1 MIAILADSHSTRKI
15 CLGRTDIGYAE
26 IVMMNLH
33 IKTIGSE
40 RTDERYHT

>member
-33 IKTIGSE
+33 TEITESE
-40 RTDERYHT
+40 RLDNGY